1 MGVANVQILIVAVAL
16 FEAVAAA
23 LVPLTEMKVCDEVP
37 KDMADSHSFPLNDAM
52 STNQLL

>member
-1 MGVANVQILIVAVAL
+1 MQILIVAVAL